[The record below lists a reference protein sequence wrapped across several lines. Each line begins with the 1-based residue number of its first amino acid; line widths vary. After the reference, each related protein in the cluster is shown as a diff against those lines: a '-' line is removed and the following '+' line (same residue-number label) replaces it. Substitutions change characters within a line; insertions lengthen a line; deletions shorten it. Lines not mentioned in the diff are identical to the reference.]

1 MQLHCF
7 VQIVMRK
14 KVIKSFIEVQMVNI
28 SFHLF
33 QLQKIDSQIDQIN
46 SRLKKISDL
55 LANDPQ
61 LIEAENEL
69 VSYQNSYSEK
79 EKSFSDLENQAFKKK
94 IKIEQSESAL
104 YSGKNS
110 NPKELKDLQAE
121 IESLRHSLTMLE
133 EDQLAIMSSL
143 DEIDSVLQTKK
154 ERFTL
159 IKDES
164 EKRNLDLISEKS
176 NLEKEL
182 DKFIAE
188 RMAASGQILPEIL
201 QNYEKL
207 RATKNHIAVT
217 SVEDQSC
224 STCGSEITAAD
235 IQKSRTSITLCY
247 CPSCG
252 RILYA
257 G

>member
-1 MQLHCF
+1 MANF
-7 VQIVMRK
+7 
-14 KVIKSFIEVQMVNI
+14 

-46 SRLKKISDL
+46 TRLKKISDL
-55 LANDPQ
+55 LVNDPQ

-69 VSYQNSYSEK
+69 SSCQTIYSEK
-79 EKSFSDLENQAFKKK
+79 ENSFSDLENQAAKKK

-121 IESLRHSLTMLE
+121 IESLKHSLLTLE
-133 EDQLAIMSSL
+133 EDQLGVMSSL
-143 DEIDSVLQTKK
+143 DEIDTALQTKK
-154 ERFTL
+154 ERFSL
-159 IKDES
+159 VKAES
-164 EKRNLDLISEKS
+164 DKRNSNLLCEKS

-182 DKFIAE
+182 YKFTAE
-188 RMAASGQILPEIL
+188 RLAASGQIPADIL

-207 RATKNHIAVT
+207 RIIKNHIAVT

-224 STCGSEITAAD
+224 STCGSEITAAE